1 MNIESDFAVYRI
13 LKIKITILC
22 VLIQNIGTDFANGET

>member
-1 MNIESDFAVYRI
+1 MEVKN

-22 VLIQNIGTDFANGET
+22 GWGSIKILLDNMVIAERD

>member
-1 MNIESDFAVYRI
+1 MEVKN

-22 VLIQNIGTDFANGET
+22 GWGNIKKLKNRIIAGRD

>member
-1 MNIESDFAVYRI
+1 MEVKN

-22 VLIQNIGTDFANGET
+22 VSGSIEMLLDSWVIGGRD